1 MSVALMTTLYG
12 AILANALFIP
22 AAMKLENHAKNEER
36 NSQLIIEGVMFIQRG
51 GNPRLLADLL
61 SAFLS
66 PKINKKRAGNEA
78 VNKAN
83 A

>member
-1 MSVALMTTLYG
+1 
-12 AILANALFIP
+12 
-22 AAMKLENHAKNEER
+22 
-36 NSQLIIEGVMFIQRG
+36 
-51 GNPRLLADLL
+51 LADLL

-78 VNKAN
+78 ANKAN